1 MEVRKCLVRTTGPP
15 FHLPGVEQRGSR
27 RRLPRAGTE
36 GQESGRFRRVLSAAN
51 MVSSSS
57 SFWWTAVRTRRHSGH
72 RFGPVHT
79 TALTPRG
86 RGRFRTRAPE
96 CCGRGPVLALAMQR
110 LGRARQAFSPSG
122 GDACWI
128 GHQRAGRNRRPH
140 MQGMPS
146 EARECQRHVNLDP
159 VSGPRPHGV
168 SFHVPSTGNWDQCEV
183 GDHCAIHSATDD
195 GHPHHPHPI
204 PHMHRR
210 ARYAWHSRTSTR
222 RSGDVPPSVTILS
235 WPSSHW
241 VRGPRSPSPPG

>member
-15 FHLPGVEQRGSR
+15 FHLAGVEQRGSR

-146 EARECQRHVNLDP
+146 EARESQRHVNLDP
-159 VSGPRPHGV
+159 VSGPRPHGGQFSRAV
-168 SFHVPSTGNWDQCEV
+168 DRELGPVRGRRSLRDPLG
-183 GDHCAIHSATDD
+183 
-195 GHPHHPHPI
+195 
-204 PHMHRR
+204 HRR
-210 ARYAWHSRTSTR
+210 
-222 RSGDVPPSVTILS
+222 
-235 WPSSHW
+235 
-241 VRGPRSPSPPG
+241 RSPTPPASDPAHASPRPLCLALPHIDQAFR